1 MFCPR
6 CGYQLPD
13 GARFCA
19 SCGAQLGGAGPS
31 PAPVPAPAPRPK
43 RRRAP
48 VAAVV
53 AALVVLLAGGGLA
66 AWWFLLRPDPVY
78 VIARMQPVW
87 TNPQALDDSALSDA
101 MVENMKAA
109 TRSAPNRTV
118 WALEE
123 TTAELT
129 DRGATVSDTTSSGL
143 RTVYGLDEHGNPITA
158 RGGGNEWTE
167 SHTYDERDRVVR
179 TVRPNGMRAEYTFA
193 DDGSCT
199 SEIFD
204 GSGVRLF
211 HAVYAAE
218 GNWLFSEYYWEGG
231 GLQARYDYESGFLS
245 HATFYDE
252 SGSVRLDTTFV
263 LERDARGR
271 VGSVSSSDG
280 SWAYTYPPTLYFDR
294 VCFEYD
300 ENGCIS
306 RMYAPWA
313 SAEKREEFRSQ
324 YGAVPNEDNVFDIHY
339 EYQRIDDPTPY
350 VRLLDKGNNA

>member
-1 MFCPR
+1 M
-6 CGYQLPD
+6 
-13 GARFCA
+13 
-19 SCGAQLGGAGPS
+19 
-31 PAPVPAPAPRPK
+31 
-43 RRRAP
+43 
-48 VAAVV
+48 
-53 AALVVLLAGGGLA
+53 
-66 AWWFLLRPDPVY
+66 Y
-78 VIARMQPVW
+78 VNVRTQPVW

-123 TTAELT
+123 MTTEYT
-129 DRGATVSDTTSSGL
+129 DRGAAVSEATSSGL
-143 RTVYGLDEHGNPITA
+143 SMVYSLDEKGNPIAA
-158 RGGGNEWTE
+158 RGTGNEWTE
-167 SHTYDERDRVVR
+167 SHTYDEHDRVVR
-179 TVRPNGMRAEYTFA
+179 TVRPDGMRAEYAYA

-199 SEIFD
+199 FEMFD
-204 GSGVRLF
+204 ESGSQL
-211 HAVYAAE
+211 AKSVYAAE

-231 GLQARYDYESGFLS
+231 GLQARYDYEGGFLS

-252 SGSVRLDTTFV
+252 NGSVQLDSTFV
-263 LERDARGR
+263 LERDAQGR
-271 VGSVSSSDG
+271 VSSVSSPDG

-294 VCFEYD
+294 VCFEHD

-339 EYQRIDDPTPY
+339 EYQRIDDPTSY
-350 VRLLDKGNNA
+350 VRLQKQGNNA